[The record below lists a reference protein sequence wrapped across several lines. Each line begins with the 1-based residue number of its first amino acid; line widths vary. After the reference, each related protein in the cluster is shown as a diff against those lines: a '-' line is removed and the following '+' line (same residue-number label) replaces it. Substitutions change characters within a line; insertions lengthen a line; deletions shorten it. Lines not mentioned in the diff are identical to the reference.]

1 MNNENLAKMQVE
13 HEELEVKIKRDE
25 EQLVAKREEYL
36 KFNKAG
42 FYINAQRSI
51 SDWPNFI
58 VGIGRQHPLENQS
71 KRKEQFALAQGEL
84 EALKEELHERTEHLA
99 QLKIKVSH

>member
-1 MNNENLAKMQVE
+1 MQVE
-13 HEELEVKIKRDE
+13 HEELEAKIKRDE

-51 SDWPNFI
+51 SDWSDSI
-58 VGIGRQHPLENQS
+58 DGLGRQ
-71 KRKEQFALAQGEL
+71 
-84 EALKEELHERTEHLA
+84 
-99 QLKIKVSH
+99 

>member
-1 MNNENLAKMQVE
+1 MNNEKLAEMQVE
-13 HEELEVKIKRDE
+13 HEELEAKIKRDE

-51 SDWPNFI
+51 SDWSDSI
-58 VGIGRQHPLENQS
+58 DGLGRQ
-71 KRKEQFALAQGEL
+71 
-84 EALKEELHERTEHLA
+84 
-99 QLKIKVSH
+99 